1 VSIFISTRALETN
14 IVHIAA
20 TFYGHYTGQPAL
32 ASTYSSEL
40 EDFVSEKFCC
50 SHALADG
57 NIHKVLHK
65 STGFMLTAK
74 IMSIY
79 MRLHTFTPWLQYT
92 KTPIHLLIELSG
104 SSKVAEEDVGIAKVA
119 VSTTLC
125 RLISK
130 YFSNQQTL
138 QAQSY
143 THNEPLCLVVWL

>member
-1 VSIFISTRALETN
+1 M
-14 IVHIAA
+14 A
-20 TFYGHYTGQPAL
+20 TIQ
-32 ASTYSSEL
+32 
-40 EDFVSEKFCC
+40 
-50 SHALADG
+50 
-57 NIHKVLHK
+57 
-65 STGFMLTAK
+65 
-74 IMSIY
+74 
-79 MRLHTFTPWLQYT
+79 

-143 THNEPLCLVVWL
+143 THNEPLSLVVWL